1 MKKIHRFDTLFEK
14 TRTREGEVKYF
25 IEKFRDKMQGT
36 TPGSAAWWVDGITE
50 VSDEEKLE
58 IWTGIQQYID
68 KKGEKDPTELPAW
81 VLDKKKK
88 GDWKAIGSSEDVPK
102 GWREM
107 AVVGVPKGRKIIVK
121 ESVSEDNNP
130 TYQKAIDP
138 ILFWNAF
145 QLIFDGTQGYYSE
158 NGDGDPYWTFSEKE
172 FGEIEEEMSKI
183 KTMNDVEKN
192 RARIQELGE
201 KVLDGAEGYLS
212 ERDDAKRYWDRKAFP
227 QARKYFSKKVSETN
241 TYKSTKYAIL
251 LDDLRDAAKRI
262 KNADFDDL
270 VIPEWEEHK
279 DKEFAA
285 NNKYPLGIKPGN
297 YSPEQVS
304 RAVQFIADMME

>member
-1 MKKIHRFDTLFEK
+1 MKLRRFDTLFE
-14 TRTREGEVKYF
+14 ESQVEYF
-25 IEKFRDKMQGT
+25 IGKFRDKMQGT
-36 TPGSAAWWVDGITE
+36 TPGSSAWWVDGATE
-50 VSDEEKLE
+50 LSDDEKRKV
-58 IWTGIQQYID
+58 WKGIQKYID
-68 KKGEKDPTELPAW
+68 RKDPDPTELPKW
-81 VLDKKKK
+81 VLGNK
-88 GDWKAIGSSEDVPK
+88 GDWKSIGSSDDVPK

-107 AVVGVPKGRKIIVK
+107 AVIGVPKGRKIIVK
-121 ESVSEDNNP
+121 ESVSEDKSKDDAP

-212 ERDDAKRYWDRKAFP
+212 EHGDVKRYWDRKAFP

-279 DKEFAA
+279 DKEFSA
-285 NNKYPLGIKPGN
+285 NNKYLLGIKPGN